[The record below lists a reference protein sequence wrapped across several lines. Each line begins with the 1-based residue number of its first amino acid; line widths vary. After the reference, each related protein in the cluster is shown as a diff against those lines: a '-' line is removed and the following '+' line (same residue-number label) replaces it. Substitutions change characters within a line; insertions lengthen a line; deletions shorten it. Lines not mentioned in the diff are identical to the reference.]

1 MTKKKIKQNKIAVA
15 ANKSIAN
22 KHAISTFG
30 RARVFKNKKKEKPS
44 KKIKNIDEF
53 LY

>member
-1 MTKKKIKQNKIAVA
+1 MKNRKTKIAVA
-15 ANKSIAN
+15 ANKSIAH

-30 RARVFKNKKKEKPS
+30 RARAFKNKKKEKPS

>member
-1 MTKKKIKQNKIAVA
+1 MKNKKSKITIA

-22 KHAISTFG
+22 KHAINTLG
-30 RARVFKNKKKEKPS
+30 RARVFKNKKKEKPP
-44 KKIKNIDEF
+44 KRIKNIDEF